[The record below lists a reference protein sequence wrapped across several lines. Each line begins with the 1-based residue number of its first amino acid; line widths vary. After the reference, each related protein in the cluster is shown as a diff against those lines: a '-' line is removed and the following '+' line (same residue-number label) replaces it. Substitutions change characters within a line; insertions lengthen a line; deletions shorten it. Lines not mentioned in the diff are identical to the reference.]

1 MIRHEQCGGKQEA
14 GVCVYSNAFLSLSP
28 LSLPLAPFPSLPGG
42 YEECSSSR
50 AAGMNGNGPTKLVD
64 PLEDPLPGLGT
75 YEDFNTIDWV
85 REKSKD
91 RDRHREVRR
100 RRSVFLR
107 KGKSVKAIPRS

>member
-1 MIRHEQCGGKQEA
+1 
-14 GVCVYSNAFLSLSP
+14 
-28 LSLPLAPFPSLPGG
+28 
-42 YEECSSSR
+42 
-50 AAGMNGNGPTKLVD
+50 MNGNGPTKLVD

-100 RRSVFLR
+100 RVFFKEAKEYKKPELHHSYSAQR
-107 KGKSVKAIPRS
+107 VVYFTVIPVIK

>member
-1 MIRHEQCGGKQEA
+1 MPF
-14 GVCVYSNAFLSLSP
+14 YLSP

-42 YEECSSSR
+42 YEEYSSGSSSSSR
-50 AAGMNGNGPTKLVD
+50 AAGMNGNGPSKLVD

-91 RDRHREVRR
+91 RDRHREVQRR
-100 RRSVFLR
+100 ACVVLILR
-107 KGKSVKAIPRS
+107 KGKSVKTITRS

>member
-1 MIRHEQCGGKQEA
+1 MEQKRNEQREEQYKQ
-14 GVCVYSNAFLSLSP
+14 F
-28 LSLPLAPFPSLPGG
+28 SLPVPPSPGG
-42 YEECSSSR
+42 YEEYSNSSR
-50 AAGMNGNGPTKLVD
+50 TAGMNGNGPSKLVD

-100 RRSVFLR
+100 KALCVFRGRREYNNL
-107 KGKSVKAIPRS
+107 I

>member
-1 MIRHEQCGGKQEA
+1 MCI
-14 GVCVYSNAFLSLSP
+14 SLSLSP
-28 LSLPLAPFPSLPGG
+28 PFLPLAPCPSLPGV
-42 YEECSSSR
+42 YEEYSSSSSSSR

-100 RRSVFLR
+100 RAFF
-107 KGKSVKAIPRS
+107 KSVKTLTRS